1 MRLLALRALRVLA
14 GGRAGV
20 ERCVADE
27 IGLSAGCA
35 PCWVDNVMCDQ
46 RACLFTCL
54 WSLARGEKN
63 NRDAAPDQLSTCL
76 KCDEVMCGPAFIT
89 CAGANRRRCGI
100 TSDIT
105 RAAAEVCNLTL
116 AV

>member
-1 MRLLALRALRVLA
+1 MEDYCEVCGLAF
-14 GGRAGV
+14 
-20 ERCVADE
+20 D
-27 IGLSAGCA
+27 
-35 PCWVDNVMCDQ
+35 
-46 RACLFTCL
+46 TC
-54 WSLARGEKN
+54 EKN